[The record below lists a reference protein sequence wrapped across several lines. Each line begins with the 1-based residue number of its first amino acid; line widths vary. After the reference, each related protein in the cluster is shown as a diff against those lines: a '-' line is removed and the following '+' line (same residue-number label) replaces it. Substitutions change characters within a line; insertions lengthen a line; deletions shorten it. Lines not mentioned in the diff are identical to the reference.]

1 MQLFEHIKE
10 MWGLSIQKLGKRLKI
25 SVGTLNSYNYFQ
37 RELPL
42 WRLIQIVYETGISWE
57 KVGALL
63 EADYTKSKIRKLLNN
78 DAPKQFQS
86 IMEDFKND
94 TNKDSADNDDDGSD
108 EPRG

>member
-25 SVGTLNSYNYFQ
+25 STGTLNSYNYFQ

-57 KVGALL
+57 KVGVLL
-63 EADYTKSKIRKLLNN
+63 EADYSKSKVRKLLNN
-78 DAPKQFQS
+78 DAPKQFQA
-86 IMEDFKND
+86 IMEEGKKNENTRDNSD
-94 TNKDSADNDDDGSD
+94 TTDNDDS
-108 EPRG
+108 